1 MGQFVLYIMVLF
13 STLGAIDKL
22 LGNKFG
28 LGNKF
33 VAGFM
38 GMGSLAMT
46 MIGIYCISPVLAQY
60 ILPILTPISSII
72 GVDPSIFLS
81 SILACD
87 MGGYNTALE
96 ISANGEIAK
105 FAGIILASMMGATV
119 SFTIPIAT
127 NQLSKEDFDIF
138 AKGVLCGIVTIPL
151 GTFVGGMLL
160 HLPFKVVIVNLFPV
174 IIFSILIA
182 ICLIN
187 IQDKIVKIFVIFG
200 KIIFSISLIG
210 LIFSILD
217 FVLGIKIIPNMIPFE
232 EGIIVVGKITV
243 ILSGAYP
250 LIHLTSQI
258 LKKSLSSMSN
268 KLGINEISILG
279 IFTSMANS
287 VPMLGVFDKMDW
299 KGKIVNSA
307 FAVSGA
313 FVFGGQLGF
322 VSGVSKETVTP
333 FIISKL
339 VAGISG
345 ICVAI
350 LLIKVEEKR
359 QEENICK

>member
-1 MGQFVLYIMVLF
+1 MGQFVLYVMVTF
-13 STLGAIDKL
+13 CIIGAIDKL

-28 LGNKF
+28 LGDEF

-46 MIGIYCISPVLAQY
+46 MIGIYCISPVLAQC
-60 ILPILTPISSII
+60 ILPILKPISNIT
-72 GVDPSIFLS
+72 GVDPSIFLG

-127 NQLSKEDFDIF
+127 SQLSKDDFDIF

-160 HLPFKVVIVNLFPV
+160 HLPLKVVVINLLPV
-174 IIFSILIA
+174 IIFSTLIA
-182 ICLIN
+182 ICLIKV
-187 IQDKIVKIFVIFG
+187 QDKIVRIFVTFG

-217 FVLGIKIIPNMIPFE
+217 FVLGIEIIPNMLPFE

-250 LIHLTSQI
+250 LIHLVSKI
-258 LKKSLSSMSN
+258 LKKGLSSISN
-268 KLGINEISILG
+268 KLGINEISVLG
-279 IFTSMANS
+279 IFTSVANN
-287 VPMLGVFDKMDW
+287 VPMLGLFDKMDW

-359 QEENICK
+359 QEENCK